1 MASKETDRLSAK
13 QLFERYRVVFSRI
26 FLLILGLGLLF
37 VGSKWERT
45 PLIGTILFM
54 AACVLAGIASLGRLW
69 CALYISGYKDN
80 TLVMVGPYSLCRNPL
95 YFFSLLGAIGVAL
108 ATKTITIPLIALVL
122 FLIYYPL
129 VIKSEELRL
138 SAIHKERFESYRQ
151 AIPAFFPRRAK
162 FQEPDEYTVR
172 PMIFRK
178 NLFDAIWFVWLIG
191 ILELI
196 STLHETKIVPVLF
209 SIY

>member
-1 MASKETDRLSAK
+1 MSAK
-13 QLFERYRVVFSRI
+13 QLFERYRVGFSRF

-37 VGSKWERT
+37 VGSKWEET
-45 PLIGTILFM
+45 PLIGTILFLG
-54 AACVLAGIASLGRLW
+54 ACILVGIASLGRLW

-151 AIPAFFPRRAK
+151 TVPAFFPSPAK
-162 FQEPDEYTVR
+162 FQEPDEYVVR

-178 NLFDAIWFVWLIG
+178 NLLDAIWFIWLIG

-196 STLHETKIVPVLF
+196 SALHEANIVPVLF